1 MMGNGLFSPTE
12 IPPLP
17 GVDVSL
23 PRPIKYW
30 ADIRTEEL
38 TIAECLLLG
47 RTFRCSELLTDS
59 PTRVS
64 PLLVEAV
71 SNLSSL

>member
-12 IPPLP
+12 IPALAWRGRFPSKAHQVL
-17 GVDVSL
+17 GFF
-23 PRPIKYW
+23 
-30 ADIRTEEL
+30 RTEEL